1 MVNGL
6 LLIGC
11 HFHVCEVWS
20 DYMYNAKHII
30 LVHLKL
36 VKGLT
41 LELLAKVV
49 KFLQMAYDILQ
60 SSSWLGAA

>member
-1 MVNGL
+1 
-6 LLIGC
+6 
-11 HFHVCEVWS
+11 
-20 DYMYNAKHII
+20 MYNAKHII